1 MVKVSKKFLLEKTRK
16 KFNEMFMSSIN
27 ELGCASEAT
36 ISLSPSLQLLNIE
49 WIKLFSVRHVSFRP
63 T

>member
-1 MVKVSKKFLLEKTRK
+1 MVKVSKKILLKKTRK

-27 ELGCASEAT
+27 ELGCAWEAT
-36 ISLSPSLQLLNIE
+36 IILSPSLQILNIE
-49 WIKLFSVRHVSFRP
+49 WIKLFSVRHVSFHP